1 MKKLFLVF
9 LILIIFK
16 SNAQQTN
23 FFLVNLALQESSI
36 LNKQENQK
44 TKELL
49 FKKITT
55 LTNSVNGVII
65 DELSDYFLVTDI
77 YVSETKS
84 SSAGFLPVG
93 SYKMILKLKLVY
105 GIGGKSFKEL
115 NFTKDYVSNTET
127 EAIQKII
134 NDSNFNE
141 TELQV
146 FFDSGFQKMKN
157 YYGQYCDK
165 IVSNVKKYQSI
176 GEPEKALAICLSVPS
191 DQPCYN
197 TLSALVKD
205 MYTSLSYK
213 SDYYIFLQA
222 QDFVSKGEYENAFG
236 ILDNISIYSQFYD
249 KSQSLSKQINDFIF
263 NQKELQKK
271 IELTDSEQRLKE
283 TEIGLQQKRNE
294 LQDSINLTN
303 IEIANQKNESDKSIA
318 SIEIQTK
325 KEMKVLDLQ
334 SRERTELIKSAG
346 NLLSSFISRPQPPKN
361 TNFYIIK

>member
-23 FFLVNLALQESSI
+23 FFLLNLALQESSI

-44 TKELL
+44 TKDLL

-55 LTNSVNGVII
+55 LTNRVNGVII

-105 GIGGKSFKEL
+105 RIGGKSFKEL
-115 NFTKDYVSNTET
+115 NFTKDYVSNNET

-134 NDSNFNE
+134 NDFNFNE
-141 TELQV
+141 TELQD
-146 FFDSGFQKMKN
+146 FFNSGFQKMKN
-157 YYGQYCDK
+157 YYGQNCDK

-197 TLSALVKD
+197 SLSALVKD

-213 SDYYIFLQA
+213 SDYSIFLQA
-222 QDFVSKGEYENAFG
+222 QDFVSKGEYSSAFEVLNG
-236 ILDNISIYSQFYD
+236 ISIYSQFYG
-249 KSQSLSKQINDFIF
+249 KSQILSKQINDFIF
-263 NQKELQKK
+263 NQNELQKK

-283 TEIGLQQKRNE
+283 SEISLQQKRNE
-294 LQDSINLTN
+294 LQKSINYAN
-303 IEIANQKNESDKSIA
+303 IEIANQKNESDRSIA
-318 SIEIQTK
+318 LSEIQNK
-325 KEMKVLDLQ
+325 KEMKALDLQ

-346 NLLSSFISRPQPPKN
+346 SLLGSFISRPQPPKN